1 MMVSTSI
8 DIGATADEVWE
19 VIGPGFARV
28 SDWVSAIAA
37 SEATDEARPGA
48 TGPGETGLGGAPSS
62 GRACRVASP
71 GFDRITEEL
80 TAYDPA
86 ARRLSYHVAHGMP
99 AFVIEASN
107 TWQARALPDGR
118 TEFTMDAE
126 VELAGVG
133 RVVGP
138 FLRVYLSRIGRRT
151 SRDLKAYIET
161 GTPSRAKAIQSH
173 ASRRTALDRIV
184 LLNAAFSAASG
195 ATLAAAS
202 SWWSD
207 QLANPGATV
216 TATVGVALVGYAVLL
231 AWASGRGITAEAG
244 RVVAALDAGWVL
256 GTVGVLALLGSVF
269 TPAGLAGATLSGL
282 AVGALGWFQWRAA
295 GSIDKTC
302 PTHAPLVGAT
312 TQRSAM
318 TARVG

>member
-1 MMVSTSI
+1 MRVSTSI

-28 SDWVSAIAA
+28 SNWVSAIAA

-48 TGPGETGLGGAPSS
+48 TGPGETGLGAAPSS
-62 GRACRVASP
+62 GRACSVASL

-86 ARRLSYHVAHGMP
+86 ARRLSYHVARGMP

-118 TEFTMDAE
+118 TKFTMDAQ
-126 VELAGVG
+126 VELAGIG
-133 RVVGP
+133 RLVAP
-138 FLRVYLSRIGRRT
+138 FLRVYLSRIGTRT

-173 ASRRTALDRIV
+173 ASRRTALDRIL

-195 ATLAAAS
+195 ATLAAAN

-216 TATVGVALVGYAVLL
+216 TATVGVALVGYGVLL
-231 AWASGRGITAEAG
+231 AWASGRGITAQAG
-244 RVVAALDAGWVL
+244 RIVAALDTGWVL
-256 GTVGVLALLGSVF
+256 GTMGVLSLFGSVF
-269 TPAGLAGATLSGL
+269 TPAGLAAATLSGL

-295 GSIDKTC
+295 GSIDKTS
-302 PTHAPLVGAT
+302 PTTRAPLIGAT
-312 TQRSAM
+312 THRAAM
-318 TARVG
+318 TVR